1 MVYAGGLTF
10 DSEEPTKFL
19 KIPNLVAAH
28 RFGRAMLE
36 RLGILRTISIALGTL
51 STTGAP
57 DQVLSGYLRLM
68 RDRDVGEAAF
78 LRSEEHYRD
87 SLYAIMLN
95 NPTITPH
102 AEFKAKKV
110 RITHQL

>member
-28 RFGRAMLE
+28 RFGTAVLE
-36 RLGILRTISIALGTL
+36 RLGILRTISAALGTL

-57 DQVLSGYLRLM
+57 DQLLSGYLRLM
-68 RDRDVGEAAF
+68 RERDVGENAF
-78 LRSEEHYRD
+78 DMSEGNHRD
-87 SLYAIMLN
+87 CLYAIMLD

-102 AEFKAKKV
+102 AEFKVKKV
-110 RITHQL
+110 RIAHQL